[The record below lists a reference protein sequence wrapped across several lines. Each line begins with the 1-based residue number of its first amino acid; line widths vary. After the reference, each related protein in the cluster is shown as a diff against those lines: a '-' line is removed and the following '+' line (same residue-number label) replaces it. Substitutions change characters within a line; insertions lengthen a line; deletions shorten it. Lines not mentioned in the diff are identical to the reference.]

1 MNIENIINKLV
12 WYIPLKKIRNIVRDI
27 LLENFKLLEYIK
39 ININTNEENFQFQIN
54 NNKEFIKRQSD
65 IISDMILYKDK
76 EKIFYLQTPDHGNLG
91 DHAIA
96 YAATKL
102 LKDIYPNKIILDY
115 TYNDLF
121 YCFDLIAKFINDS
134 DTIYITGGGN
144 MGNLYITEENMRRKI
159 IKKFINNKIIIFP
172 VSITFTNDK
181 EGNIELELSKEI
193 YNCHR
198 NLTIMVRDKISYEF
212 AKKHFNSNI
221 LLSPDLAL
229 YLSNS
234 INIINNTRKNILFVL
249 RNDKEK
255 ILDDNIIEQIKNYI
269 SSIKENYNYLNT
281 HIGEYRTINKCERE
295 EYIFN
300 ILNEI
305 SHYKLCITDRFHG
318 LIFSYITNTPC
329 IVFKSLDHKI
339 ESGVEWF
346 NDINWIYKV
355 SNNNIDEIN
364 NIIKEYLTYNTEV
377 EKNSIKYNKLIKNN
391 LIKI

>member
-339 ESGVEWF
+339 ESGVEWL
-346 NDINWIYKV
+346 
-355 SNNNIDEIN
+355 NNIESISYVSDIKDIN
-364 NIIKEYLTYNTEV
+364 NITLLINKYLEMNNFNNFNNFNNYII
-377 EKNSIKYNKLIKNN
+377 SILKKS
-391 LIKI
+391 